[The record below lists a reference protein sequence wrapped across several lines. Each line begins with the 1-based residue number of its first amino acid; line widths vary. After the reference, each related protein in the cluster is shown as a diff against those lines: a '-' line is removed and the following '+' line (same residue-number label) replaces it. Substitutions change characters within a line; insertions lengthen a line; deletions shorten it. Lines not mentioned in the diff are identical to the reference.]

1 MMLTFGFALSMRS
14 NCLSTSSF
22 IRSNMSGL
30 VFVNDM
36 PLSRDRD
43 RDDVDDED
51 GDGLRAASRRSL
63 AVSLA
68 HSSFSLPA
76 SLSASICA
84 CDFPISLRS
93 ESDSVSES
101 DMLRFCALKP
111 ENAENAHLGPY
122 GRTAAKN
129 VCRRPYEEALTTE
142 NKINWARIHEYI
154 LIDMSQMSQTAK

>member
-1 MMLTFGFALSMRS
+1 
-14 NCLSTSSF
+14 
-22 IRSNMSGL
+22 MSGL
-30 VFVNDM
+30 VFLDM
-36 PLSRDRD
+36 PLSRLSRDRD
-43 RDDVDDED
+43 RDDVSDED

-93 ESDSVSES
+93 ESDSESES

-111 ENAENAHLGPY
+111 GNADAHLGPC

-129 VCRRPYEEALTTE
+129 VCRRPYEEALALTTE
-142 NKINWARIHEYI
+142 NKINWARIHEY
-154 LIDMSQMSQTAK
+154 MNTY

>member
-1 MMLTFGFALSMRS
+1 
-14 NCLSTSSF
+14 
-22 IRSNMSGL
+22 MSGL
-30 VFVNDM
+30 VFLDM

-43 RDDVDDED
+43 RDDVSDED

-68 HSSFSLPA
+68 HSSFPLPA
-76 SLSASICA
+76 FLSASICA

-93 ESDSVSES
+93 ESDSESES

-111 ENAENAHLGPY
+111 GNADAHLGPY

-142 NKINWARIHEYI
+142 SKINWARIHEYI
-154 LIDMSQMSQTAK
+154 LIDIDMSQTAK